1 MKTTKSERIFYVINY
16 VVLTIGAL
24 ICFLPFMHILSQSLS
39 SYHANTSGMVGI
51 LPVEF
56 TLDAY
61 IQLFR
66 GTRILPALGNSV
78 IITVVGTLL
87 SMLCTVMAAY
97 PLSRPHFWGRRFFMK
112 AIVFTM
118 LFNAG
123 TIPTYLNMR
132 ALGLVNSYG
141 ALWLLN
147 LINPYNMII
156 MRSFF
161 DEMPQELIDATKIDG
176 CSEMQTLFYVILPLS
191 LPMLVTVC
199 MFYLIWYWDL
209 FQGVLIYITDTKKY
223 NLVVLLQQLINQND
237 IVDKLNR
244 RSSSA
249 LNAVQ
254 ISPEMIKSAAIMVM
268 VVPIISIYPF
278 LQKYFVKG
286 VMIGSVKG

>member
-1 MKTTKSERIFYVINY
+1 MKTTRSEQAFYIVNY
-16 VVLTIGAL
+16 IILTIGAL
-24 ICFLPFMHILSQSLS
+24 ICFLPFLHILSQSLS
-39 SYHANTSGMVGI
+39 SYRANTSGIVGI
-51 LPVEF
+51 VPVELN
-56 TLDAY
+56 TDAY
-61 IQLFR
+61 TQLFQ
-66 GTRILPALGNSV
+66 GTRILPALWNSV
-78 IITVVGTLL
+78 VITFFGTLF
-87 SMLCTVMAAY
+87 SMFCTVMTAY
-97 PLSRPHFWGRRFFMK
+97 PLSRPHFWGRKFFTK

-132 ALGLVNSYG
+132 SLGLVNSYG

-161 DEMPQELIDATKIDG
+161 DEMPSELIDATKIDG
-176 CSEMQTLFYVILPLS
+176 CTEMQTLFRVILPLS
-191 LPMLVTVC
+191 MPMLVTVC
-199 MFYLIWYWDL
+199 MLYLIWYWDL

-249 LNAVQ
+249 LSAVQ

-286 VMIGSVKG
+286 LMVGSVKG

>member
-147 LINPYNMII
+147 LISCGRISP
-156 MRSFF
+156 S
-161 DEMPQELIDATKIDG
+161 
-176 CSEMQTLFYVILPLS
+176 
-191 LPMLVTVC
+191 
-199 MFYLIWYWDL
+199 
-209 FQGVLIYITDTKKY
+209 
-223 NLVVLLQQLINQND
+223 
-237 IVDKLNR
+237 
-244 RSSSA
+244 RSSPSRA
-249 LNAVQ
+249 
-254 ISPEMIKSAAIMVM
+254 STP
-268 VVPIISIYPF
+268 
-278 LQKYFVKG
+278 
-286 VMIGSVKG
+286 

>member
-1 MKTTKSERIFYVINY
+1 MRTTKGEKTFYAFNYVI
-16 VVLTIGAL
+16 LTLGAML
-24 ICFLPFMHILSQSLS
+24 CLLPFMHVASQSLS
-39 SYHANTSGMVGI
+39 SYRANTSGLVGI
-51 LPVEF
+51 WPVE
-56 TLDAY
+56 LNVDAY
-61 IQLFR
+61 KQLFQ
-66 GTRILPALGNSV
+66 GTRILPALFNSV
-78 IITVVGTLL
+78 KITVIGTLL
-87 SMLCTVMAAY
+87 SMICSVMTAY
-97 PLSRPHFWGRRFFMK
+97 PLSRKHFWGRKFFMK

-118 LFNAG
+118 LFNG
-123 TIPTYLNMR
+123 GMIPTYLNMR
-132 ALGLVNSYG
+132 SLGLVNTYG

-176 CSEMQTLFYVILPLS
+176 CTEMQTLWYIILPLS
-191 LPMLVTVC
+191 LPMLVTVG

-223 NLVVLLQQLINQND
+223 NLVVLVNQLINQND
-237 IVDKLNR
+237 ILDKLNR

-249 LNAVQ
+249 MAVQ
-254 ISPEMIKSAAIMVM
+254 ISPDMIRSAGIMIMVI
-268 VVPIISIYPF
+268 PIVSIYPF

>member
-1 MKTTKSERIFYVINY
+1 MRTTKGEKIFYAFNY
-16 VVLTIGAL
+16 VILTLGAML
-24 ICFLPFMHILSQSLS
+24 CLLPFMHVASQSLS
-39 SYHANTSGMVGI
+39 SYRANTSGMVGI
-51 LPVEF
+51 VPVEF
-56 TLDAY
+56 NVDAY
-61 IQLFR
+61 KQLFQ
-66 GTRILPALGNSV
+66 GTRILPALFNSV
-78 IITVVGTLL
+78 KITVVGTLL
-87 SMLCTVMAAY
+87 SMICSVMTAY
-97 PLSRPHFWGRRFFMK
+97 PLSRKHFWGRKFFMK

-123 TIPTYLNMR
+123 AIPTYLNMR
-132 ALGLVNSYG
+132 SLGLVNTYG

-176 CSEMQTLFYVILPLS
+176 CTEMQTLWYIILPLS
-191 LPMLVTVC
+191 LPMLVTVG

-223 NLVVLLQQLINQND
+223 NLVVLVNQLINQND
-237 IVDKLNR
+237 ILDKLNR

-249 LNAVQ
+249 MAVQ
-254 ISPEMIKSAAIMVM
+254 IAPEMIRAAGIMVM
-268 VVPIISIYPF
+268 VIPMVCIYPF